1 MSHPTANETKPD
13 IPADTTSPKLE
24 TSVTNTE
31 HSTQPLTQALQSSTT
46 MQTPPKKQTISQSS
60 KRLKNS
66 FKDEGSYRS
75 KRLFW
80 ADFKWLLIWLLIGSG
95 VGLYLESI
103 GKGSLPWGMVF
114 GLLTY
119 YVWRLYAM
127 QRFYDWLTRSLT
139 LPPPEFSGG
148 LSFVASKL
156 YQSKT
161 QEQHTHQK
169 MMGLIKK
176 IRSSL
181 LALQDAV
188 ILLDEDDCLEWWN
201 QSAEKLLNLR
211 SEDQGCPILQLID
224 KPEFQDYYTH
234 ATSPNDG
241 LRLQSWQDP
250 ERYLQCEVTHF
261 GQEKLLII
269 YDVTRLQHL
278 EQMRKD
284 FVANVSHEL
293 RTPLTVIMG
302 YIETFSDQP
311 DLDPKWQRGFSLMSQ
326 QTRRMNSIINDLL
339 LLSRLENEEITTPT
353 CVDMPKMLA
362 HLFDDA
368 QVYNKEYGHLIDL
381 HIDSQKNLYGS
392 EMYLTSALLNL
403 ITNAIK
409 YTPKGGEIS
418 ISWQEVKEGCLFA
431 VSDNGIGIAP
441 AHIERLTERFYRVD
455 SGRSRATG
463 GTGLGL
469 AIVKHVLYQ
478 HDATLKIESTEG
490 QGSTFKVFFP
500 ASRVCG
506 ESAKLAD

>member
-1 MSHPTANETKPD
+1 MTQDPTPTDSPSVPSKPD
-13 IPADTTSPKLE
+13 EKQAYQPKGE
-24 TSVTNTE
+24 RGI
-31 HSTQPLTQALQSSTT
+31 HSKS
-46 MQTPPKKQTISQSS
+46 
-60 KRLKNS
+60 
-66 FKDEGSYRS
+66 
-75 KRLFW
+75 LFW
-80 ADFKWLLIWLLIGSG
+80 ADFKWLLFWLVTGGCVGAYLDFIGRGSVAWGLVIGLLI
-95 VGLYLESI
+95 
-103 GKGSLPWGMVF
+103 
-114 GLLTY
+114 Y
-119 YVWRLYAM
+119 YVWRLFAI
-127 QRFYDWLTRSLT
+127 QQFYDWLSRSLT

-148 LSFVASKL
+148 LSFVATEL
-156 YQSKT
+156 YQVKK
-161 QEQHTHQK
+161 QEQMTHQK
-169 MMGLIKK
+169 MMGLVKK

-188 ILLDEDDCLEWWN
+188 ILLDQNDCLEWWN
-201 QSAEKLLNLR
+201 QSAEKLLDLR
-211 SEDQGCPILQLID
+211 SEDQGNSILQLID
-224 KPEFQDYYTH
+224 TPEFQDYYIN

-241 LRLQSWQDP
+241 LRIRSWQDT

-311 DLDPKWQRGFSLMSQ
+311 DLEPKWQRGFSLMSQ

-368 QVYNKEYGHLIDL
+368 QAYNKEYGHLIDL

-403 ITNAIK
+403 VTNAIK

-418 ISWQEVKEGCLFA
+418 ISWQEVKGGCLFA

-478 HDATLKIESTEG
+478 HDATLKIESTEE

-506 ESAKLAD
+506 ESSDSVDR

>member
-1 MSHPTANETKPD
+1 MTANITPTPSQPEPSSNQGEKHTYKP
-13 IPADTTSPKLE
+13 KGE
-24 TSVTNTE
+24 RGM
-31 HSTQPLTQALQSSTT
+31 HSKS
-46 MQTPPKKQTISQSS
+46 
-60 KRLKNS
+60 
-66 FKDEGSYRS
+66 
-75 KRLFW
+75 LFW
-80 ADFKWLLIWLLIGSG
+80 ADFKWLLFWIVVGGCIGG
-95 VGLYLESI
+95 YLEFS
-103 GKGSLPWGMVF
+103 GKGSVAWGLVV
-114 GLLTY
+114 GLLVY
-119 YVWRLYAM
+119 YVWRLYAI
-127 QRFYDWLTRSLT
+127 QQFYNWLSRSLT

-148 LSFVASKL
+148 LSFVATEL
-156 YQSKT
+156 YQSKK
-161 QEQHTHQK
+161 QEQLTHQK
-169 MMGLIKK
+169 MMGLVKK

-188 ILLDEDDCLEWWN
+188 ILLDKNDCLEWWN

-211 SEDQGCPILQLID
+211 SEDQGHSILQLID
-224 KPEFQDYYTH
+224 TAEFHDYYIH

-311 DLDPKWQRGFSLMSQ
+311 DLEPKWQRGFSLMAQ

-368 QVYNKEYGHLIDL
+368 QIYNKEYGHLIDL

-392 EMYLTSALLNL
+392 EMYLNSALLNL
-403 ITNAIK
+403 VTNAIK

-418 ISWQEVKEGCLFA
+418 ISWQEVKGGCLFA
-431 VSDNGIGIAP
+431 VSDNGIGIAQT
-441 AHIERLTERFYRVD
+441 HIERLTERFYRVD

-478 HDATLKIESTEG
+478 HDASLKIESTEG

-500 ASRVCG
+500 SSRVCG
-506 ESAKLAD
+506 ESSEKGVDKSNH